1 MMRYQD
7 IFVPGGLPKHTYNP
21 RTELQLE
28 EKLAE
33 VKDNLCKLV
42 TVTGQTKSGKTVL
55 VRKIL
60 PPEETIWIDGGLVS
74 TEEDFWQVI
83 IENLELFQTVE
94 NEASSESGTKVGGKG
109 TAEANLL
116 VAKGTGEVS
125 SELAKKS
132 RSTVTKGRAVSSR
145 VAALSGLRKTSAPI
159 VVDDF
164 HYIPREIQGN
174 IVRALKPLIF
184 DGLPVVIIAIPHRR
198 YDALKVEKEMTGRI
212 SPIQIPSW
220 SDEELIY
227 IPDTGFR
234 LLNYNISKTFTTR
247 IASESIG
254 SPHLMQDF
262 CRGICK
268 AKNVEH
274 SHKRQFIE
282 VPGPIIESTFKDV
295 AETIGRPIFEK
306 LARGPRSRTDRI
318 QRTLKDGRIVDIY
331 QLVLHALAYMKP
343 GLVSIEYEELRSAI
357 RAVSGA
363 QIPQLQEVARVLKHM
378 ATIASTD
385 QSSTP
390 VIDFEEEEKKLH
402 ITDPFFS
409 LLFTSVGESW
419 QQKMCQSNQT
429 RPANSGTQM

>member
-1 MMRYQD
+1 MRYQD

-21 RTELQLE
+21 RAELQLE
-28 EKLAE
+28 EKLSE

-74 TEEDFWQVI
+74 AEDDFWQVI
-83 IENLELFQTVE
+83 IENLQLFQSIETG
-94 NEASSESGTKVGGKG
+94 STTESGSRISGKG
-109 TAEANLL
+109 AAEANFFI
-116 VAKGTGEVS
+116 AKGRG
-125 SELAKKS
+125 ELAAELEKKHGGVI
-132 RSTVTKGRAVSSR
+132 TAGRVVSSR
-145 VAALSGLRKTSAPI
+145 VAALSGLRKTLTP
-159 VVDDF
+159 VVIDDF
-164 HYIPREIQGN
+164 HYIPRDIQGN
-174 IVRALKPLIF
+174 IIRALKPLIF

-220 SDEELIY
+220 TNDELTY
-227 IPDTGFR
+227 IPDTGFL
-234 LLNYNISKTFTTR
+234 LLNHNTHSSFRNK
-247 IASESIG
+247 IAVESIG

-268 AKNVEH
+268 TMNINYSETRKNVEIP
-274 SHKRQFIE
+274 QQ
-282 VPGPIIESTFKDV
+282 IIDDTFKDV

-306 LARGPRSRTDRI
+306 LARGPRARTDRI
-318 QRTLKDGRIVDIY
+318 QRSLNDGRIVDIY
-331 QLVLHALAYMKP
+331 QLVLHALAYIKP
-343 GLVSIEYEELRSAI
+343 GLISIEYEELRAAI
-357 RAVSGA
+357 RAVSGT

-402 ITDPFFS
+402 ITDPFFAFY
-409 LLFTSVGESW
+409 LRWGEL
-419 QQKMCQSNQT
+419 
-429 RPANSGTQM
+429 AAIGE

>member
-1 MMRYQD
+1 MRYQD

-21 RTELQLE
+21 RAELQLE
-28 EKLAE
+28 DKLSE

-74 TEEDFWQVI
+74 NEDDFWEVI
-83 IENLELFQTVE
+83 IENLELFQTTE
-94 NEASSESGTKVGGKG
+94 SETSSESGTKIGGKG
-109 TAEANLL
+109 SAEANFLI
-116 VAKGTGEVS
+116 AKGSGEIS
-125 SELAKKS
+125 TELEKKRGS
-132 RSTVTKGRAVSSR
+132 AVTSGRTVSSR
-145 VAALSGLRKTSAPI
+145 VAALNGLRKSVTAI

-164 HYIPREIQGN
+164 HYIPRDIQGN

-220 SDEELIY
+220 AEEELTY
-227 IPDTGFR
+227 IPNTGFA
-234 LLNYNISKTFTTR
+234 LLNYNTQESLTKLV
-247 IASESIG
+247 ASESIG

-268 AKNVEH
+268 AMNIET
-274 SHKRQFIE
+274 SQRRQELDI
-282 VPGPIIESTFKDV
+282 PRTIIESTFKDV

-306 LARGPRSRTDRI
+306 LARGPRARTDRI
-318 QRTLKDGRIVDIY
+318 QRSLHDGRIVDIY
-331 QLVLHALAYMKP
+331 QLVLHALAHLKP

-357 RAVSGA
+357 RAVSGS

-402 ITDPFFS
+402 ITDPFFAFY
-409 LLFTSVGESW
+409 LRWGELATDSV
-419 QQKMCQSNQT
+419 KD
-429 RPANSGTQM
+429 